1 MVSFDPTVTRR
12 ATGTKVAHG
21 TMREVN
27 RSIVLD
33 ILREGRPVSRVE
45 LARRTRLSK
54 PTVSSI
60 VEDLLG
66 AGLVREVGV
75 DPAMHRTGRPP
86 SLLVY
91 NERAVAFAGIQFGVS
106 TTHVAVADGLGGI
119 VASETVPA
127 VRGDARQSV
136 RDAHRA
142 LRAAIARSGMKRD
155 QLRAAGV
162 AVPGLVDPQTGA
174 CTIAPNL
181 DWHDAPPIQ
190 DLVGSA
196 VGVPAVVANSTHAA
210 AIAESHLRGE
220 EHRVLVWVYA
230 GSGVG
235 AGIVLDGTLFTG
247 ATGYAGELGHS
258 PAVEDGLPCSCGNR
272 GCLETVASSGAIV
285 RRATELIRS
294 GADGDLRRRRRGL
307 TADVVAELAAQGDGS
322 AAAVMREAGEYLGRG
337 IAYLANVLSP
347 SVVVLG
353 GPLVMMS
360 ETYVEAAR
368 DSATRHA
375 LPAERLRVEVT
386 SVGPD
391 APLLGVVQLAMG
403 LATPSYR
410 VIDHALLG

>member
-1 MVSFDPTVTRR
+1 VVNMDPTVTRR

-60 VEDLLG
+60 VEDLVG
-66 AGLVREVGV
+66 DGLVREVGV
-75 DPAMHRTGRPP
+75 DPSLHRTGRPP

-106 TTHVAVADGLGGI
+106 TTHVAVADGLGAI

-136 RDAHRA
+136 RDAQKA
-142 LRAAIARSGMKRD
+142 LRQAIARSGMRRE
-155 QLRAAGV
+155 QIRAAGV

-181 DWHDAPPIQ
+181 DWHDAPIQ
-190 DLVGSA
+190 DLVQSA
-196 VGVPAVVANSTHAA
+196 LGVSAVVANSTHAA
-210 AIAESHLRGE
+210 AMAEARLRGE

-235 AGIVLDGTLFTG
+235 AGIVLDGALFTG

-258 PAVEDGLPCSCGNR
+258 PVVENGLRCSCGNR

-285 RRATELIRS
+285 RHASELVRS
-294 GADGDLRRRRRGL
+294 GADGGLRRRRRGL
-307 TADVVAELAAQGDGS
+307 SADVVAELAAQGDGS
-322 AAAVMREAGEYLGRG
+322 AVAVMREAGEHLGRG

-347 SVVVLG
+347 SLVVLG

-360 ETYVEAAR
+360 ETYVDAVR
-368 DSATRHA
+368 DSVARHA
-375 LPAERLRVEVT
+375 LPAEAVRVEVT
-386 SVGPD
+386 AVGPD
-391 APLLGVVQLAMG
+391 APLLGVLQLAMG
-403 LATPSYR
+403 SATPSYR
-410 VIDHALLG
+410 VLDHALLG